1 MSEKQKRTRVA
12 FIVGKTPE
20 ALARFSYLNAHTP
33 KRNRESN
40 KDECS
45 VTLLIPENSPEVQEI
60 KKIIDDI
67 IQKDF
72 VAQKKPYNAAKFWNP
87 LRDVKKDVKN
97 NGQPYGP
104 ETKGFYVLSCKT
116 GNDSNTQEV
125 IIPEVVSTTKDA
137 DGKYLRLTAKE
148 VKSGDW
154 GRASVTFVPFEK
166 NGGGVSCYFSK
177 LQLVRQGESL
187 GAGQTAAEDDFAE
200 FDDQGSDSFLD

>member
-1 MSEKQKRTRVA
+1 MSEKQKRTRVS
-12 FIVGKTPE
+12 FIVGKTQE
-20 ALARFSYLNAHTP
+20 ALARFSYLNAHVP
-33 KRNRESN
+33 KRNRESG

-45 VTLLIPENSPEVQEI
+45 VTLLIPENSPEVKEI
-60 KKIIDDI
+60 SKIIDDI

-87 LRDVKKDVKN
+87 LRDPRKDVKN

-116 GNDSNTQEV
+116 GNDATTGEV
-125 IIPEVVSTTKDA
+125 ILPDVVGTTKDA
-137 DGKYLRLTAKE
+137 ENKYIRLSAKE
-148 VKSGDW
+148 IKSGDW

-177 LQLVRQGESL
+177 LQLVKQGESL
-187 GAGQTAAEDDFAE
+187 GAGQTSAEDDFSA
-200 FDDQGSDSFLD
+200 FDDGSENCLD